1 LIVAKPANARIGFDE
16 AMKKTQRIPD
26 DFEIRPVA
34 HPDLEQVIALVNRE
48 ILGGVNI
55 FRLVPLDGAAAER
68 WWRLHG
74 AGRYQAIVAAAR
86 SGDEPNVPMA
96 TASPPDAPAA
106 VANPSA
112 GSSVVSPAALSRA
125 ETVLGWA
132 TFVPHSQYEGYH
144 RTADLSVWVDSRYRG
159 RGIGKGLVQELLASC
174 LERNLRTIV
183 SRIESNNLASIRLHE
198 SCGFSHAGLL
208 RDVGEKFDQ
217 SLHVVFMQYH
227 VPT

>member
-1 LIVAKPANARIGFDE
+1 
-16 AMKKTQRIPD
+16 MKKTQRNRD

-34 HPDLEQVIALVNRE
+34 YPDLEQVIDLVNRE

-68 WWRLHG
+68 WWGLHG
-74 AGRYQAIVAAAR
+74 AGRYQAIVAVAR
-86 SGDEPNVPMA
+86 SGVEPDGPAA
-96 TASPPDAPAA
+96 TPSPPDNRAA
-106 VANPSA
+106 TAGASAGLGVPSA
-112 GSSVVSPAALSRA
+112 EIDRA

-144 RTADLSVWVDSRYRG
+144 RTADLSVWVDSRSRG
-159 RGIGKGLVQELLASC
+159 RGIGKRLVRELLASC
-174 LERNLRTIV
+174 AERNLRTIV

-198 SCGFSHAGLL
+198 SCGFIHAGML
-208 RDVGEKFDQ
+208 RDVGEKFDR

-227 VPT
+227 VPTGPSAGGG